1 MTGRLPTDPKPGN
14 LSLVLRLRNMA
25 AAVGAIFIGCG
36 PSVSSIYEGNIR
48 FEHCYRL
55 DLDPN
60 IAPSHREACW
70 REWTSRYTY
79 GQTRDRLDYARRRI
93 ARLTSGDPSRPQL
106 DLARRSP
113 AKSGGPTQAPE
124 PVNARK
130 APPATAATASP
141 DAGAPPPDSAG
152 GPNAPGGPCV
162 EKCEETLNSCKPK
175 CQKQPDAGD
184 VPCEPCAG
192 DYRQCMRR
200 CFE

>member
-14 LSLVLRLRNMA
+14 LSVVLRLLNMA
-25 AAVGAIFIGCG
+25 AAVGAIVIGCG

-93 ARLTSGDPSRPQL
+93 ARLTAGDPSRPQL
-106 DLARRSP
+106 NLSRPTTAKPGDPTP
-113 AKSGGPTQAPE
+113 A
-124 PVNARK
+124 PVSARK
-130 APPATAATASP
+130 APPATATSPSP
-141 DAGAPPPDSAG
+141 DAGAPPVDSAG
-152 GPNAPGGPCV
+152 GPNIPGASCA
-162 EKCEETLNSCKPK
+162 EKCKAALNTCKPK
-175 CQKQPDAGD
+175 CQNAPDAGN
-184 VPCEPCAG
+184 VPCEPCAT

>member
-14 LSLVLRLRNMA
+14 LCLVLRLRNTA
-25 AAVGAIFIGCG
+25 ATVGALLIGCG

-93 ARLTSGDPSRPQL
+93 ARLTAGDPSRPQL
-106 DLARRSP
+106 DLSRRTPAR
-113 AKSGGPTQAPE
+113 AGGPTQAAE

-130 APPATAATASP
+130 APPSTAAIASP
-141 DAGAPPPDSAG
+141 DAGAPPVDPAS
-152 GPNAPGGPCV
+152 GPNTPGASCA
-162 EKCEETLNSCKPK
+162 EKCKEALNSCKPK
-175 CQKQPDAGD
+175 CQKALDASN